1 MGSLGDRRIRFF
13 RLQASGQLKT
23 SVKSANKTVNARRAA
38 ENAGQNSRPLRTVKA
53 FFIKARHS

>member
-1 MGSLGDRRIRFF
+1 M
-13 RLQASGQLKT
+13 QASGQLKK
-23 SVKSANKTVNARRAA
+23 SVKSANKKVNARRAA